1 MKLFEIL
8 ADFPMIA
15 AVRNEQDLQECFKT
29 QCRIIFILYGS
40 ICNITEIVKQVKTH
54 GKIPIVHMDFVS
66 GMTIR
71 DVSVEFILRNAGAD
85 GIVSTKPNL
94 VKEAQKQGFIA
105 IQRTFLVDSIALN
118 SLEKQVELSMPSA
131 IEIMPGIMPDIIRQ
145 VKHAVNIPV
154 ISGGLLSEK
163 KHVITALSAG
173 ADAVSTTNHALWYA

>member
-1 MKLFEIL
+1 MKLSEIL

-15 AVRNEQDLQECFKT
+15 AVRNEEDLRECFKT

-40 ICNITEIVKQVKTH
+40 ICNITEIVRQVKAC
-54 GKIPIVHMDFVS
+54 GKIAIVHMDFVT
-66 GMTIR
+66 GMAIR

-118 SLEKQVELSMPSA
+118 SLKKQVELSMPSA

-145 VKHAVNIPV
+145 VKSAVKIPV